1 LKKAGLLLLIL
12 AAMLFW
18 WLQSEPNSPPKPSAV
33 INQVSK
39 GNSPTHAPRKSP
51 HKPSNRESETQT
63 IPAQIEQEPTQAA
76 DESERSYLDIFH
88 DIRLAQTC
96 ERFYLRQASQADY
109 DHLADLDNVINGQ
122 YQITTGATTAQADA
136 LEQYIDDCFQLA
148 QTVSQRTNGFYDPQI
163 QSPVLFALEQELA
176 QAKPQTA
183 AEQHLHRSLVLADQW
198 QQSLDQ
204 LLQTSQ
210 GAFVHTR
217 EEQRALQ
224 QQIDELHAQITQ
236 LYQFTDQVS
245 NEDVAAIYEQIQQLQ
260 KLKNQ
265 RQAVD
270 SQLRE
275 QQLATF
281 QSLTTQLQQLLIRGY
296 PDAYLTAINALDAN
310 NQQANY
316 QLFAPNMANEESKRL
331 MTTFVPEYQSPS
343 QQLMTITGIQDQ
355 QVFDLLLR
363 PASLLM
369 MCLLG
374 DDCGPDSIYMRFYCT
389 GDQYHRDSHAEAC
402 GLSLVDFYSQH
413 YLSPNQ
419 WQDVS
424 DLLAQMEQTY
434 AP

>member
-1 LKKAGLLLLIL
+1 
-12 AAMLFW
+12 
-18 WLQSEPNSPPKPSAV
+18 
-33 INQVSK
+33 
-39 GNSPTHAPRKSP
+39 
-51 HKPSNRESETQT
+51 
-63 IPAQIEQEPTQAA
+63 
-76 DESERSYLDIFH
+76 
-88 DIRLAQTC
+88 
-96 ERFYLRQASQADY
+96 
-109 DHLADLDNVINGQ
+109 
-122 YQITTGATTAQADA
+122 
-136 LEQYIDDCFQLA
+136 
-148 QTVSQRTNGFYDPQI
+148 
-163 QSPVLFALEQELA
+163 
-176 QAKPQTA
+176 
-183 AEQHLHRSLVLADQW
+183 
-198 QQSLDQ
+198 
-204 LLQTSQ
+204 
-210 GAFVHTR
+210 
-217 EEQRALQ
+217 
-224 QQIDELHAQITQ
+224 
-236 LYQFTDQVS
+236 
-245 NEDVAAIYEQIQQLQ
+245 
-260 KLKNQ
+260 
-265 RQAVD
+265 
-270 SQLRE
+270 
-275 QQLATF
+275 
-281 QSLTTQLQQLLIRGY
+281 LIRGY

-424 DLLAQMEQTY
+424 ELLAQMEQTY